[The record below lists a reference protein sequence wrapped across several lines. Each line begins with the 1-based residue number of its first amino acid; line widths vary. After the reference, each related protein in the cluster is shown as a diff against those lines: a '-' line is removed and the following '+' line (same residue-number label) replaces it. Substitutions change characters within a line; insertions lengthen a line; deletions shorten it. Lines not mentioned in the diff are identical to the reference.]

1 MDQEATQA
9 VSGSKEFRWGSRCD
23 ARSRAQAGATADIA
37 RPPIF
42 IESRLAV
49 VLFLG
54 ASILCAS
61 AQRMLGQR
69 SDTPSIRVAPLIV
82 ADRASQVS
90 LGITVGPPEAVPTNT
105 YLRVRGMPPRVSLTE
120 GHAIGPGSWA
130 IPLGGL
136 PSLKANIP
144 VDAGGRA
151 ELSLS
156 LLTIDGKVLAEAS
169 TALTVGVSVAFGPET
184 TGPNRPPNRSPAIVA
199 PPSSSSTPPTPQPAP
214 RTALLEVQRLPQISA
229 QDKARAETILARGE
243 TYLAN
248 GSIEAAREFFER
260 AAKIGLARAALR
272 LAATY
277 DPAELQRLGVQ
288 GVEPDHAKARNWYE
302 RAKELGATEA
312 EGQLARLSAD

>member
-9 VSGSKEFRWGSRCD
+9 VSGSKELGRDAMQDQVHKRAPPQTSRGHPF
-23 ARSRAQAGATADIA
+23 SN
-37 RPPIF
+37 
-42 IESRLAV
+42 ESRFAV
-49 VLFLG
+49 VLLLG
-54 ASILCAS
+54 ACILCAS
-61 AQRMLGQR
+61 AQSTLGQR
-69 SDTPSIRVAPLIV
+69 SDTPSIKVAPLIV

-90 LGITVGPPEAVPTNT
+90 LGITVGPPGAVPTNS

-136 PSLKANIP
+136 PSLRANIP

-151 ELSLS
+151 ELTIS

-169 TALTVGVSVAFGPET
+169 TALTLGVTVAFGPET
-184 TGPNRPPNRSPAIVA
+184 TGPSQPPNRSPAVLA
-199 PPSSSSTPPTPQPAP
+199 PPSSSTPPTPQPAL
-214 RTALLEVQRLPQISA
+214 RAALLAVQRSPQLSA
-229 QDKARAETILARGE
+229 EDKARAETILARGE

-288 GVEPDHAKARNWYE
+288 GVEPDHAKARSWYE

-312 EGQLARLSAD
+312 EGQLARLTAD

>member
-1 MDQEATQA
+1 MRDAMLDQEH
-9 VSGSKEFRWGSRCD
+9 K
-23 ARSRAQAGATADIA
+23 RA
-37 RPPIF
+37 PPQTLRGHPFF
-42 IESRLAV
+42 IEPRLAA

-54 ASILCAS
+54 ACILCAS
-61 AQRMLGQR
+61 AQRTLGQR

-82 ADRASQVS
+82 ADRASQIS

-151 ELSLS
+151 ELSIS

-169 TALTVGVSVAFGPET
+169 TALTVGVTVAFGPET
-184 TGPNRPPNRSPAIVA
+184 TGPNQPPNRSPAIVA
-199 PPSSSSTPPTPQPAP
+199 PPASSTPPAPQPAP
-214 RTALLEVQRLPQISA
+214 RAALLAVHRPPQISA
-229 QDKARAETILARGE
+229 EDKARAETIVARGE

-277 DPAELQRLGVQ
+277 DPAELKRLGVQ

-312 EGQLARLSAD
+312 EGQLARLSGD